1 VEKPVEKEF
10 SMTELCDLEAVELR
24 QHIGDKE
31 ISPVELL
38 ESCIAR
44 IDRIN
49 GTVNSVCATDFDT
62 ARKLAKK
69 AEQDVMNG
77 EYLGL
82 LHGLPVGIKDLEAT
96 RGLRTTWGSLIH
108 ERDIPE
114 ADTLAVANIR
124 DEGALIFAKTNTP
137 EFGAGANTK
146 NKVYGTTGNP
156 FNPELSCA
164 GSSGGSAVSLAT
176 GMMPL
181 ATGSDFGGSLRTP
194 ASFCGIVGF
203 RPSPGVVPSEDKT
216 TALAPWSVL
225 GPMARTV
232 ADAYLLLQAQMDV
245 DLRDPFSKSL
255 DDALLEPLQKIDL
268 GSTRVA
274 ISEDL
279 GCAPVDNDIRTIFRD
294 RTSIFRSVFAEAEN
308 RDPDLGPVHDV
319 FEILRG
325 VSFVADHL
333 DHLENHRNLL
343 GPNIIDNTER
353 GLEFTARDIAWAQ
366 SQQTQIYQR
375 YLAMFEEIDVLICPA
390 AAVSPYPHVNL
401 SVDEINGEKMPTY
414 MRWLA
419 IVYGHTMAIP
429 AVCVIPCGVDH
440 LGMPFGI
447 QIVGPNGSDKL
458 VLEIAHTLEGI
469 FKKQEK
475 LRRPIP
481 DLTQLSR

>member
-1 VEKPVEKEF
+1 
-10 SMTELCDLEAVELR
+10 MTELCDLEALELR
-24 QHIGDKE
+24 QQIGNKE

-38 ESCIAR
+38 ESCIGR
-44 IDRIN
+44 IDQIN
-49 GTVNSVCATDFDT
+49 AVVNSVCATDFDS
-62 ARKLAKK
+62 ARILARQ

-96 RGLRTTWGSLIH
+96 RGLRTTWGSLIYENH
-108 ERDIPE
+108 VPE
-114 ADTLAVANIR
+114 EDSLNVANIR
-124 DEGALIFAKTNTP
+124 EEGALIFAKTNTP
-137 EFGAGANTK
+137 EFGAGANTR
-146 NKVYGTTGNP
+146 NKVYGATGNP

-164 GSSGGSAVSLAT
+164 GSSGGSAVSVAT

-194 ASFCGIVGF
+194 ASFCGVVGF
-203 RPSPGVVPSEDKT
+203 RPSPGVVPSEYKA

-232 ADAYLLLQAQMDV
+232 ADAYLLLQAQIDV
-245 DLRDPFSKSL
+245 DIRDPFSKSL
-255 DDALLEPLQKIDL
+255 DETLMQPLEKIDL
-268 GSTRVA
+268 GSVRVA
-274 ISEDL
+274 VSEDL
-279 GCAPVDNDIRTIFRD
+279 GCAPVDNGIREIFRS
-294 RTSIFRSVFAEAEN
+294 RMSTFRSVFAEADD
-308 RDPDLGPVHDV
+308 RDPDLGPIHDV

-325 VSFVADHL
+325 VSFVANHL
-333 DHLENHRNLL
+333 DRLEGYRDLL
-343 GPNIIDNTER
+343 GPNVIDNTER
-353 GLEFTARDIAWAQ
+353 GLEYTAKEIAWAQ
-366 SQQTQIYQR
+366 SEQTLIYQR
-375 YLAMFEEIDVLICPA
+375 YLEMFDEIDVLISPA
-390 AAVSPYPHVNL
+390 AAVSPYPHANL

-419 IVYGHTMAIP
+419 LAYGPTMAIP

-447 QIVGPNGSDKL
+447 QIAGPHGSDKR
-458 VLEIAHTLEGI
+458 VLEIAHTLEGV

-481 DLTQLSR
+481 DLNKLSGQTLV

>member
-1 VEKPVEKEF
+1 
-10 SMTELCDLEAVELR
+10 MTELCDLEAVELR
-24 QHIGDKE
+24 QQIGNKE

-44 IDRIN
+44 IEQVN
-49 GTVNSVCATDFDT
+49 GAVNSVCATDFEA
-62 ARKLAKK
+62 ARVQAKQ
-69 AEQDVMNG
+69 AEQDVLDG

-96 RGLRTTWGSLIH
+96 KGLRTTWGSLIH
-108 ERDIPE
+108 ENHVPD

-124 DEGALIFAKTNTP
+124 DEGGLIFAKTNTP

-146 NKVYGTTGNP
+146 NKVYGATGNP

-181 ATGSDFGGSLRTP
+181 ASGSDFGGSLRTP

-203 RPSPGVVPSEDKT
+203 RPSPGVVPSEDKA

-245 DLRDPFSKSL
+245 DIRDPFSKSL
-255 DDALLEPLQKIDL
+255 DETLMRPLEKLDL
-268 GSTRVA
+268 GSIRVA

-279 GCAPVDNDIRTIFRD
+279 GCAPVDNNIRRIFQER
-294 RTSIFRSVFAEAEN
+294 IAAFRSVFAEADN
-308 RDPDLGPVHDV
+308 RDPDLGPIHDV

-325 VSFVADHL
+325 VSFVAGHMER
-333 DHLENHRNLL
+333 LENHRDLL
-343 GPNIIDNTER
+343 GPNVIDNTER
-353 GLEFTARDIAWAQ
+353 GLKYTAQDIAWAQ
-366 SQQTQIYQR
+366 SQQTQIYKR
-375 YLAMFEEIDVLICPA
+375 YLDLFDEVDVMICPA
-390 AAVSPYPHVNL
+390 AAVSPYPHADL

-419 IVYGHTMAIP
+419 LVYGHTMAMP

-447 QIVGPNGSDKL
+447 QIAGPNGSDKL
-458 VLEIAHTLEGI
+458 VMEIAHTLEGV
-469 FKKQEK
+469 FNRQEE

-481 DLTQLSR
+481 DLTKLSN